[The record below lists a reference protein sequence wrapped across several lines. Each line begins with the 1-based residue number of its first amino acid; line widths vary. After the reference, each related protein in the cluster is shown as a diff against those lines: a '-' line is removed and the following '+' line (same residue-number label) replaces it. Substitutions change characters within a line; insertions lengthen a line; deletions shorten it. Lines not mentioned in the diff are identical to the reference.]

1 MPRVIVPHRANLF
14 FTQRRLIVYSG
25 FLVQL
30 AVGILVGLSF
40 NQPGHPALTL
50 APIPGQVG
58 LCRVAQVQ
66 PFTEAWLLGTQAGDA
81 VRVSSTGASA
91 QVCLAPN
98 VVVQMRTTLLEPTLT
113 ANVVPPPL
121 EDPQVALEGIL
132 ALLLNLLGS
141 AILLR
146 AAHRPVARVAYSLF
160 ACTSLLFCLLSIQW
174 TNILWGSLLLFILGT
189 LVPGLAATFV
199 CLFPARTSP
208 EQSGQGAK
216 QHWRLFRYSPLLVA
230 GGLVVVGVP
239 LLWWWPQARLAV
251 FLMTAASSLGC
262 LGVVGWMLCWG
273 IHRLPRQEKPRTRL
287 VVLGTLGLLLPLLI
301 LSLRLLGSER
311 LMEPGVVDL
320 LPLPMAALPLTA
332 GYAVFRHQLE
342 GGVMRLVSR
351 RLMRVVLW
359 LLLASAFV
367 LVGVVGQLALTKS
380 FPLTRATALFL
391 PAWVLLSLWLFP
403 LAWTNVRDLGDQ
415 VLYRDFYQYNRS
427 LRELST
433 ALTRLQGLKE
443 ISAFVLPRLAHLLN
457 ATEIAL
463 IVRPSPQT
471 SLGGEVEE
479 HSVCTAPWQ
488 IYCHPAGS
496 LSLTRERL
504 IRIANLALT
513 QRAQASDGPLLLDGL
528 LLLALYAG
536 EQLSGFLCLGPKDN
550 LESYSRQDTSF
561 LATLAAQ
568 LSVLEV
574 NSRYLAQAQADA
586 QQLAAL
592 THRVVSAQEEE
603 RRHLALDLHD
613 EALQQAMLTVRQLSD
628 ASTMTDV
635 AEVMPLARSVVESLR
650 QTCLELRPPLLD
662 ELGLEE
668 ALPWLAQ
675 QTEQRSKASGAS
687 LCIQV
692 RSDDTDQPRLPADVE
707 LALYRV
713 AQEALSNALKHAGAS
728 MVVVRLR
735 RCGSGKVVLLIADNG
750 RGFRRHQPGNG
761 RLGLVG
767 MQERLLAIDGRFQIR
782 TCPGRGV
789 VVRAVYL
796 KPPAGAV
803 EAMAQDPRQGVF
815 L

>member
-1 MPRVIVPHRANLF
+1 MHRWLSKRWLF
-14 FTQRRLIVYSG
+14 VFLG
-25 FLVQL
+25 FLGQV
-30 AVGILVGLSF
+30 VVVILVGLSLS
-40 NQPGHPALTL
+40 QPGTPALTL
-50 APIPGQVG
+50 APLASQVG

-66 PFTEAWLLGTQAGDA
+66 PFTEAWLVGLQAGD
-81 VRVSSTGASA
+81 VVHVTGTGAGA
-91 QVCLAPN
+91 ATCLAPGT
-98 VVVQMRTTLLEPTLT
+98 VVHVQATPLEPTLV
-113 ANVVPPPL
+113 ANTVPPSVD
-121 EDPQVALEGIL
+121 DPQVALESVL

-146 AAHRPVARVAYSLF
+146 AVHRPVARVAYGLF
-160 ACTSLLFCLLSIQW
+160 FCTSLLFCLLSVQRA
-174 TNILWGSLLLFILGT
+174 NVLWGSLLLFILGA

-199 CLFPARTSP
+199 CLFPARSSLEDTGQAAKRRWRFLRSSP
-208 EQSGQGAK
+208 G
-216 QHWRLFRYSPLLVA
+216 LLT

-239 LLWWWPQARLAV
+239 LLWWWQEARFAV
-251 FLMTAASSLGC
+251 FLVTIGSSLGC

-273 IHRLPRQEKPRTRL
+273 IHRLPRQEKSRMRL
-287 VVLGTLGLLLPLLI
+287 VVMGTLGLLLPLVV
-301 LSLRLLGSER
+301 LSLHLLGDER
-311 LMEPGVVDL
+311 LREPGVVDL

-342 GGVMRLVSR
+342 GGVLRLVSR

-367 LVGVVGQLALTKS
+367 LAGVVGQLVLTKS
-380 FPLTRATALFL
+380 FPLVEVASLFL

-403 LAWTNVRDLGDQ
+403 LAWSNVRDLGDQ

-433 ALTRLQGLKE
+433 ALTRLQGME
-443 ISAFVLPRLAHLLN
+443 QISAFVLPRLAHLLN

-463 IVRPSPQT
+463 FVRSAQHTPRCCGT
-471 SLGGEVEE
+471 EE
-479 HSVCTAPWQ
+479 PPGCAVSWQ
-488 IYCHPAGS
+488 IYGHPAGN
-496 LSLTRERL
+496 LSLTPARL
-504 IRIANLALT
+504 IRVADLACT
-513 QRAQASDGPLLLDGL
+513 QRARPSDEPFLLDGL

-536 EQLSGFLCLGPKDN
+536 EQLSGFLCLGPKHN
-550 LESYSRQDTSF
+550 RESYSRQDTSF

-568 LSVLEV
+568 LAVLEV

-592 THRVVSAQEEE
+592 THRAVSAQEEE
-603 RRHLALDLHD
+603 RRHLALELHD
-613 EALQQAMLTVRQLSD
+613 EALQQAMLVVRQLSD
-628 ASTMTDV
+628 ASTMTDI

-675 QTEQRSKASGAS
+675 QTERRSKASGAC
-687 LCIQV
+687 LRLQV
-692 RSDDTDQPRLPADVE
+692 CCEDNEQGRLPAGVE
-707 LALYRV
+707 LAFYRV
-713 AQEALSNALKHAGAS
+713 AQEALSNVLKHAEAS

-750 RGFRRHQPGNG
+750 CGFRRHQPGNG
-761 RLGLVG
+761 GLGLVG
-767 MQERLLAIDGRFQIR
+767 MQERILAIGGSFQIR
-782 TCPGRGV
+782 TSLGHGV
-789 VVRAVYL
+789 VVRAMYYQ
-796 KPPAGAV
+796 PAACAV
-803 EAMAQDPRQGVF
+803 EEMVQDQRQEVF